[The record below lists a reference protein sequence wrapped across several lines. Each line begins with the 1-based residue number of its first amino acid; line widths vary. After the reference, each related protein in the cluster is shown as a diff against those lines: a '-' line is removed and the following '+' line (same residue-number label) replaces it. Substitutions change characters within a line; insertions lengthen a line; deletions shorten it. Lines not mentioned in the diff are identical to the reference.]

1 MMRLFPLILLA
12 AACTHLQA
20 GGALRARDVA
30 VDRVSAEVGGRTYHA
45 VALSLFHGPASTLWY
60 SILSVDGPSGS
71 EGSVEGHVKR
81 LKFASD
87 GTRVVAF
94 QTLHSALFVFPDNL
108 PAASAEAAR
117 AELLGTVAPKWI
129 ASNYP
134 AVPVVVPDLSH
145 TIHIL
150 DAVGYDFRDR
160 TFHETYQIE
169 IISAGFTDGAWQ
181 LELRNRHGEQRTLRL
196 DRNFQPIRR
205 EGTR

>member
-1 MMRLFPLILLA
+1 MTRPLPAVILA
-12 AACTHLQA
+12 AACAHAHA
-20 GGALRARDVA
+20 GGELRAGDIA
-30 VDRVSAEVGGRTYHA
+30 ADRVSAVAGGRTYHG
-45 VALSLFHGPASTLWY
+45 VVLSLFDAATSRLWY
-60 SILSVDGPSGS
+60 SVHAAEEPADLEQVRRSAAG
-71 EGSVEGHVKR
+71 

-94 QTLHSALFVFPDNL
+94 QTRHSALFVFPDNL

-134 AVPVVVPDLSH
+134 AVPVVSDLSR

-150 DAVGYDFRDR
+150 DAVGHDFRDR

-169 IISAGFTDGAWQ
+169 IVSARFTDGAWQ
-181 LELRNRHGEQRTLRL
+181 LELQNRHGEQRTLRL

-205 EGTR
+205 EGNR